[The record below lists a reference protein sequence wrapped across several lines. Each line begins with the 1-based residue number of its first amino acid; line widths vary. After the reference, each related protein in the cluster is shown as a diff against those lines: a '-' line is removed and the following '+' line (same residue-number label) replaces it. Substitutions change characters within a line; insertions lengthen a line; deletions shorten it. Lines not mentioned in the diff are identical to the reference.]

1 MITPFSSYE
10 IILQYLLTKW
20 QRYWPW
26 TDQQHRCDSC
36 CNSCNLHIFQLLYST
51 LDKQQTK
58 TETFSFRAV
67 WSFYI
72 ICIYNENTYT
82 FYLQLYK
89 SLKLLYLKK
98 YRLNVPSFILFACK
112 VQEIFYH
119 KEKRENLIFYDIRIS
134 REIIVV

>member
-26 TDQQHRCDSC
+26 TAQQHRCDSC

-89 SLKLLYLKK
+89 SLKLLYLKNIGWMYHLSYYLRVK
-98 YRLNVPSFILFACK
+98 YRKFFITK
-112 VQEIFYH
+112 RN
-119 KEKRENLIFYDIRIS
+119 EKTSYFMT
-134 REIIVV
+134 

>member
-26 TDQQHRCDSC
+26 TAQQHRCDSC

-72 ICIYNENTYT
+72 ICIYNEYTYT

-89 SLKLLYLKK
+89 SLKLLYLKNIGWMYHLSYYLRVK
-98 YRLNVPSFILFACK
+98 YRKFFITK
-112 VQEIFYH
+112 RN
-119 KEKRENLIFYDIRIS
+119 EKTSYFMT
-134 REIIVV
+134 